1 MSNDEQ
7 EDETR
12 FYLERNYV
20 IATIMEYC
28 EQVGVG

>member
-1 MSNDEQ
+1 MNFELG
-7 EDETR
+7 DETR